1 MANDKNQTPAADDH
15 GAKKPPEPAQPRD
28 KEQVDDEQLDSI
40 AGGQLDPVQTPPK
53 SS

>member
-1 MANDKNQTPAADDH
+1 MSANQQPPAAGDKD
-15 GAKKPPEPAQPRD
+15 PQRPTPSEPRD

-40 AGGQLDPVQTPPK
+40 AGGQIDPVQTPPK